1 MKRVFCI
8 MSKMAYK
15 YGIEGAGLPS
25 YHYTHEMEVP
35 TELIEMINS
44 DDENK
49 VRLGIKR
56 NKMK

>member
-35 TELIEMINS
+35 AELIEMLNS
-44 DDENK
+44 DNGNI
-49 VRLGIKR
+49 VRLRIKI
-56 NKMK
+56 NKMR